1 MLKKTAQLVERNI
14 PKWQNMIFV
23 SGLFGSAFLTLCC
36 VLLLLEWNTNHPVI
50 FNFQDRTGQVLK
62 EKVRDGSGVG
72 SVRAWSFGNM
82 KIWKRIQLWIVAN
95 RCCLGSI
102 TLFLKTETVFIFCYQ
117 YSYIGR
123 PPLSPST
130 SHETSQDKILAAPL
144 PLPHSARTALFARL
158 LRLTDWWWRQFLVL
172 FCDAGL
178 IIAYPCLCWT

>member
-1 MLKKTAQLVERNI
+1 MERNI
-14 PKWQNMIFV
+14 PKWQNMIFLL
-23 SGLFGSAFLTLCC
+23 GLFGSAFLTLCC

-82 KIWKRIQLWIVAN
+82 KIWKRIQLWIFAN

-102 TLFLKTETVFIFCYQ
+102 TLFMKTETVFIFCYQ

-123 PPLSPST
+123 PPHCLKAYLT
-130 SHETSQDKILAAPL
+130 KPL
-144 PLPHSARTALFARL
+144 KTRFSLPPFLLPHSARTALFARL

-172 FCDAGL
+172 FLRPWSDH
-178 IIAYPCLCWT
+178 CLPLLVLD